1 MPLLLEYKK
10 SLAPRSF
17 GRKKWQRFACLLGQ
31 NIPQKIYK
39 VFEPTVPCMKKENS
53 NPCCYAAF
61 LLFWEA
67 LISQP
72 LHQHREGKKILSII
86 NIFTN
91 YLY

>member
-10 SLAPRSF
+10 SPAPRSF
-17 GRKKWQRFACLLGQ
+17 EKKKWQ

-67 LISQP
+67 LTSQP

-91 YLY
+91 YLF